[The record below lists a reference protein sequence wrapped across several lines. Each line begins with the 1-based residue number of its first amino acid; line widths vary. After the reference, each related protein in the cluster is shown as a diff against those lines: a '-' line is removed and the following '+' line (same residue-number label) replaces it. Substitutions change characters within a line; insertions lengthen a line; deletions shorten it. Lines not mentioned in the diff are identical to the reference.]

1 MFCIELNG
9 NDALEEDRLLKGDNK
24 RELAQQKIKL
34 RVYNA
39 FLQLLDETGY
49 DGITA
54 TDIIKRSGVA
64 RSTFYRHFSSVH
76 DVLMQYGGHFDELF
90 EAKTSGQ
97 TPDFFDREYLVKTFS
112 YYRDMRCEFD
122 IMREAGLPTQWV
134 DLIARYHEDKLGI
147 MPVGSAKRY
156 PLYYF
161 AGAICSVVS
170 EWMASGMRES
180 PEELADIFLKI
191 AQAQPEDLL

>member
-1 MFCIELNG
+1 M
-9 NDALEEDRLLKGDNK
+9 KGDSK

-54 TDIIKRSGVA
+54 TDIIKRSGIA

-76 DVLMQYGGHFDELF
+76 DVLIQYGGHLDELF

-112 YYRDMRCEFD
+112 YYQSMRREFD

-147 MPVGSAKRY
+147 ARWVGKTLHTVLLRRSDLQRRIRVDGFRHARIPRRAGRHFSQNRSSATGTPITVRPVGH
-156 PLYYF
+156 
-161 AGAICSVVS
+161 
-170 EWMASGMRES
+170 EWA
-180 PEELADIFLKI
+180 
-191 AQAQPEDLL
+191 

>member
-24 RELAQQKIKL
+24 RELAQRKIKL

-76 DVLMQYGGHFDELF
+76 DVLMQYGGHLDELF
-90 EAKTSGQ
+90 EVKTSGQ

-112 YYRDMRCEFD
+112 YYRDMRC
-122 IMREAGLPTQWV
+122 
-134 DLIARYHEDKLGI
+134 
-147 MPVGSAKRY
+147 
-156 PLYYF
+156 
-161 AGAICSVVS
+161 
-170 EWMASGMRES
+170 
-180 PEELADIFLKI
+180 
-191 AQAQPEDLL
+191 